1 MGIPASFASP
11 FVGAFVSATLYG
23 VTILQGRFGRGV
35 RASARLTGL
44 QTYMYYLHDYGDS
57 LAIKLLVTAIWILD
71 TLHILF
77 MCHALYFYMVKW
89 TCLLPVT
96 VVLITPDNQLWSL
109 PVCIP
114 NFPPDAEDFPAL
126 GIGSGECDLDF
137 CSPMLLC
144 APNLSPLSPSGE
156 VGLAW
161 VSTFRSWEVYWH
173 SNRKAESAVP
183 EYPNLS
189 NRFYGATPA
198 VAIVVLAETLITISL
213 CILLYD
219 RRSGSALSRTK
230 RILNTLII
238 YAVNRCLLIL
248 LFAITALI
256 MVVEGQDTWS
266 MGLSFVVGRLYANSF
281 LASLNSR
288 EHLRSK
294 GSGDIE
300 KFKDGARQVDV
311 PEEDVID
318 ITIYVAPEKTTR
330 LCSEGKV

>member
-1 MGIPASFASP
+1 
-11 FVGAFVSATLYG
+11 
-23 VTILQGRFGRGV
+23 
-35 RASARLTGL
+35 
-44 QTYMYYLHDYGDS
+44 MYYLHDYGDS

-77 MCHALYFYMVKW
+77 MCHALYFYMI
-89 TCLLPVT
+89 TNYG
-96 VVLITPDNQLWSL
+96 VLASLEYIVWSL

-156 VGLAW
+156 VVGDCPNCQYICFSW
-161 VSTFRSWEVYWH
+161 RSFHAMTGSKQILSVVAEFGF
-173 SNRKAESAVP
+173 SMESAVP
-183 EYPNLS
+183 ELV
-189 NRFYGATPA
+189 NRNVSIFAQTTFYGATPA

-294 GSGDIE
+294 GSGSR
-300 KFKDGARQVDV
+300 GH
-311 PEEDVID
+311 
-318 ITIYVAPEKTTR
+318 
-330 LCSEGKV
+330 

>member
-1 MGIPASFASP
+1 
-11 FVGAFVSATLYG
+11 
-23 VTILQGRFGRGV
+23 
-35 RASARLTGL
+35 
-44 QTYMYYLHDYGDS
+44 MYYLHGYEDS
-57 LAIKLLVTAIWILD
+57 LAIKLLVAAIWILD

-77 MCHALYFYMVKW
+77 MCHALYFYMI
-89 TCLLPVT
+89 TNYG
-96 VVLITPDNQLWSL
+96 VLTSLEYIVWSL

-114 NFPPDAEDFPAL
+114 NLPPDAEDFPAL
-126 GIGSGECDLDF
+126 GVGSSEYALNF

-156 VGLAW
+156 VVGDCPNCQCICFLW
-161 VSTFRSWEVYWH
+161 RTFHAIMGSRQILSVVAGFGFSMET
-173 SNRKAESAVP
+173 AVL
-183 EYPNLS
+183 ELVNHKIS
-189 NRFYGATPA
+189 IFTQMTFYGVTPA
-198 VAIVVLAETLITISL
+198 VAIIALAETLITISL

-230 RILNTLII
+230 RLLNTLII

-248 LFAITALI
+248 LVAITALV
-256 MVVEGQDTWS
+256 MAVEGQVTWFL
-266 MGLSFVVGRLYANSF
+266 GLSFVIGRLYANSF

-294 GSGDIE
+294 GSGTLPDPRIGVAHFTNPPKVLGDIE
-300 KFKDGARQVDV
+300 NFKDGARQVDV

-318 ITIYVAPEKTTR
+318 ITVYPASDKTTK